1 MRKIFTLCVMVL
13 LVGIVGW
20 IGAFPENSETNL
32 GINRMRFGIS
42 TSIISGEVNQNDV
55 LAMAKIWASMIGAGT
70 TSWEN
75 AEGEVFADVE
85 QMKSSLNSSAVD
97 LIAMSTIDYVQSES
111 KMKARPSFT
120 YSAGGQVEVDYLLL
134 VHKDSN
140 IHSIRDLKNKRIAIT
155 SRERNNLAPLW
166 IDILLVKAELKTSS
180 ECLVSLKS
188 VNKSA
193 QAVLPVFFRQMDA
206 AIVSRQAFE
215 TSSILNPQLAKN
227 LIVIATSPPLVPV
240 MVVMR
245 DSLVESQKALFLE
258 RALKLHE
265 TPRGLQTLTTSK
277 LDRMAVWKSEYAV
290 NVRKLVEEHEKLSK
304 HLE

>member
-1 MRKIFTLCVMVL
+1 MKIFFTLCVMSL

-20 IGAFPENSETNL
+20 IGAFPANSENNS
-32 GINRMRFGIS
+32 GINRVRFGIS
-42 TSIISGEVNQNDV
+42 TSIISGEVNQNDM

-70 TSWEN
+70 SSWEN
-75 AEGEVFADVE
+75 AEGEVFADAE
-85 QMKSSLNSSAVD
+85 QLKSSLNSSAVD
-97 LIAMSTIDYVQSES
+97 LVAMSTIDYVKSEGIL
-111 KMKARPSFT
+111 KARPSFT

-140 IHSIRDLKNKRIAIT
+140 IHSIRDLKYKRIAIT

-166 IDILLVKAELKTSS
+166 MDIVLMKAELKTGR
-180 ECLVSLKS
+180 ECLVSLKF
-188 VNKSA
+188 VNKST

-227 LIVIATSPPLVPV
+227 LIVIASSSLLVPV
-240 MVVMR
+240 VVVMR
-245 DSLVESQKALFLE
+245 DSLIESQKAQFLE

-265 TPRGLQTLTTSK
+265 TPHGLQTLTTSK
-277 LDRMAVWKSEYAV
+277 VDRMAVWKSEYAV

-304 HLE
+304 QLE